1 MNKDELL
8 PVGRITGFHGLKG
21 EVKLLPYGG
30 LDEFPWKTVVL
41 ISRGEKSSLSVK
53 SVRRQRG
60 SFILALDGFGSRED
74 SGPLIGGELY
84 IPKSELAGLPAGEYY
99 CVDLIGMEV
108 STDDH
113 RYLGH
118 VTNVI
123 AAGPQD
129 VLEINGPLGEVLVPA
144 VEQFVVEVDRDE
156 KKIVVHLLEGLLPD
170 ER

>member
-1 MNKDELL
+1 LNKDELL
-8 PVGRITGFHGLKG
+8 PVGRITGLHGLRG

-30 LDEFPWKTVVL
+30 LDEFTWKTVVL
-41 ISRGEKSSLSVK
+41 IHKGEKSSFSVR
-53 SVRRQRG
+53 SVRRHRG
-60 SFILALDGFGSRED
+60 SFIIALDGFTTREASEPLVGS
-74 SGPLIGGELY
+74 ELY
-84 IPKSELAGLPAGEYY
+84 IPKSVLAGLPAGEYY
-99 CVDLIGMEV
+99 YVDLIGMEV

-129 VLEINGPLGEVLVPA
+129 VLEINGPFGEVLVPA
-144 VEQFVVEVDRDE
+144 VEQFVVEVDRDG

>member
-30 LDEFPWKTVVL
+30 LDEFSWKTVVL
-41 ISRGEKSSLSVK
+41 ISGGKKSSLSVK
-53 SVRRQRG
+53 SARRQRG
-60 SFILALDGFGSRED
+60 SFILAIDGFSSREA
-74 SGPLIGGELY
+74 SEELIGCEIY
-84 IPKSELAGLPAGEYY
+84 VSKSELAVLPAGEFYY
-99 CVDLIGMEV
+99 VDLIGMEV

-113 RYLGH
+113 RYLGR

-144 VEQFVVEVDRDE
+144 VEQFVVEVDRDG

>member
-8 PVGRITGFHGLKG
+8 PIGRITGLHGLRG

-30 LDEFPWKTVVL
+30 LDEFTWKTVVKV
-41 ISRGEKSSLSVK
+41 SKGRQSSLQVK
-53 SVRRQRG
+53 SVRRHRA
-60 SFILALDGFGSRED
+60 SFIIALDGFSTREASED
-74 SGPLIGGELY
+74 LIGSELCV
-84 IPKSELAGLPAGEYY
+84 PKSVLAKLPAGEYY
-99 CVDLIGMEV
+99 YVDLIGMEV

-118 VTNVI
+118 VINVI

-129 VLEINGPLGEVLVPA
+129 VLEIDGPLGTVMVPA
-144 VEQFVVEVDRDE
+144 VEQFIVEVDRVG